1 MKNEF
6 IGFYVPTKEMLKA
19 AWGSEKTLFIFDT
32 NVLIKLYSY
41 QSGTL
46 DDFFSILKYLG
57 ERIWLPHQ
65 VGLEFQ
71 NRRLDIKHREKQKFQ
86 EIYNHLDEILAIET
100 KINQK
105 FLKGRFPSL
114 DSSTEK
120 LFKSIQKSIE
130 TFKVS
135 LQECDSSQPNI
146 RTHDEIREKL
156 DTFFRNKIGSA
167 YTQEKLN
174 ELYKDG
180 EIRYSKEI
188 PPGFKDSSKEGKDYI
203 YRGIEYKRKFGDLI
217 LWKQIIDK
225 AKNEKDAGKIENIIF
240 ITDDEK
246 EDWWFCINQNGRKI
260 IGPHANLT
268 HEIIDEGGI
277 SLFHMYNTASFLEDA
292 KEILSD
298 IRIQESSILEV
309 EKTNEAEKKLHTQQ
323 EEKVRKNNLSQELQ
337 KEELT
342 SLALYYKNYLRNMIQ
357 QQDHIREINNSIKHP
372 WDEIVKQKEAL
383 SNIYNSSQLIAL
395 KRMLDE
401 QESWKNKLSIY
412 DSFLNLPVDKST
424 DDEEPSE

>member
-1 MKNEF
+1 M
-6 IGFYVPTKEMLKA
+6 
-19 AWGSEKTLFIFDT
+19 
-32 NVLIKLYSY
+32 
-41 QSGTL
+41 
-46 DDFFSILKYLG
+46 
-57 ERIWLPHQ
+57 
-65 VGLEFQ
+65 EFQ

-203 YRGIEYKRKFGDLI
+203 YRGVEYKRKFGDLI
-217 LWKQIIDK
+217 LWKQIIEK

-342 SLALYYKNYLRNMIQ
+342 SLALYYKNLRNMIQ

-372 WDEIVKQKEAL
+372 WDEIFKQKEAL
-383 SNIYNSSQLIAL
+383 SNI
-395 KRMLDE
+395 
-401 QESWKNKLSIY
+401 
-412 DSFLNLPVDKST
+412 
-424 DDEEPSE
+424 

>member
-46 DDFFSILKYLG
+46 DDFFSILEYLG

-203 YRGIEYKRKFGDLI
+203 YRGVEYKRKFGDLI
-217 LWKQIIDK
+217 LWKQIIEK

-342 SLALYYKNYLRNMIQ
+342 SLALYYKNLRNMIQ

-372 WDEIVKQKEAL
+372 WDEIFKQKEAL

-395 KRMLDE
+395 KRILDE
-401 QESWKNKLSIY
+401 QESWKNKLGIY

-424 DDEEPSE
+424 DDEESSE

>member
-46 DDFFSILKYLG
+46 DDFFSILEYLG

-203 YRGIEYKRKFGDLI
+203 YRGVEYKRKFGDLI
-217 LWKQIIDK
+217 LWKQIIEK

-342 SLALYYKNYLRNMIQ
+342 SLALYYKNLRNMIQ

-372 WDEIVKQKEAL
+372 WDEIFKQKEAL

-395 KRMLDE
+395 KRILDE

-424 DDEEPSE
+424 DDEESSE